1 MTVMP
6 PQNRPDMRLDLT
18 RWNRA
23 GLTRFD
29 YVDGDAAV
37 WLEELRLALLGLYMR
52 GGNPSQRIPE
62 YWRDRFMRN
71 QTEWP
76 TSAELADAAAHLSW
90 DRLLLAAPDEK
101 ETNGKRNIRLL
112 QQYAEAPSEYAWE
125 VTRAFARAAHVL
137 LGHLHA
143 YANEGYLRTATQ
155 WDNVRRLAAMVNYQP
170 RPPASAVATVAL
182 IIDPEKGPATV
193 DRGLAMKYAPPV
205 GAPLIYETL
214 EPLAAHPDLNGAR
227 GKDWDIDATD
237 LVFANANWIA
247 ADNSG
252 LTPGALCALVLDT
265 PAGASLQI
273 AAASVNNAAW
283 SKDAGTA
290 VLNVDPVPGGS
301 WPKHRT
307 YLFAAPDGVLIG
319 LPRSDAA
326 ALVLKLDAAAGFP
339 AASLVHVIPA
349 SGSDFHAVVLAGEGG
364 YLRLSTTERPIGEV
378 TVERL
383 APFAATAGAYET
395 PMHVATLYFRRAS
408 GSGSAVISS
417 APSSTRLAA
426 GTSGLPV
433 ANVYAV
439 PAGAAGPGYAR
450 LADAQTFAAMAVS
463 DPPEI
468 IPGQGSMPAHTARF
482 AGKPPKSLAADT
494 WFVARNRAAPH
505 QLAALRVDGMR
516 KEEGIFYLQFHTGIG
531 SAPDNTEFHGPMKAI
546 LRPVDHDRSQQP
558 AVVGGDALIQGLA
571 EAARDV
577 LKPGRA
583 MIVERETAAGREAVH
598 AVLASFEL
606 ISANPSLTR
615 ITLATDADFTGWTRG
630 RTVFRLNATVI
641 SHGETKAPKTLGSG
655 NGERARQSFAF
666 KVQGV
671 SFTPSS
677 AAEAGVAPDIDVTV
691 DGAKWDYRDY
701 IDPTADGTPSYS
713 TTHND
718 DGTLQIHFRR
728 RLPSG
733 ASNVS
738 VTRHRVG
745 VGAEGNAAP
754 AFAIAKP
761 MKKHRNVVEVVQP
774 FALAG
779 GAEQE
784 SVSSIRVNAPS
795 RLAANGRAV
804 SLLDCERLCRRH
816 ASVWR
821 ARAKRII
828 APGTANVVQITIVPA
843 GGGAIT
849 AGLEADLIDFVASK
863 TLPGVR
869 VKIRRY
875 VPLPMRLG
883 ATVRVNVARY
893 EKNDVRRQAAAAL
906 ADAFALQRRDLG
918 APIFI
923 AQVLTVLERI
933 KGVASSV
940 IGEFAIKRGAAAPE
954 RTAQIG
960 GSVAAYFPTPDQVA
974 FVASAEDI
982 VLVMENA

>member
-1 MTVMP
+1 MTVAP
-6 PQNRPDMRLDLT
+6 PQNRPDIRLDLT

-23 GLTRFD
+23 GLARFD

-52 GGNPSQRIPE
+52 GGNPGQRIPE

-71 QTEWP
+71 PNEWP
-76 TSAELADAAAHLSW
+76 TPADLADAAAHLSW

-101 ETNGKRNIRLL
+101 ETNGKRNVRLL

-125 VTRAFARAAHVL
+125 ITRAFARASHVL

-182 IIDPEKGPATV
+182 ILDPEKGPATV

-214 EPLAAHPDLNGAR
+214 EPLAAHPDLNAAR
-227 GKDWDIDATD
+227 GQDWDIDETYLAFTD
-237 LVFANANWIA
+237 ANWIA

-252 LTPGALCALVLDT
+252 LTAGALCALVLDVSAVS
-265 PAGASLQI
+265 PPGI
-273 AAASVNNAAW
+273 HAATVSNAAW
-283 SKDAGTA
+283 NKDARTA
-290 VLNVDPVPGGS
+290 TVNVNPPPTGN
-301 WPKHRT
+301 WPKHST
-307 YLFAAPDGVLIG
+307 YLLAAPDSVLVG

-339 AASLVHVIPA
+339 TASVVHVIPA
-349 SGSDFHAVVLAGEGG
+349 TGTDFHAVVLLGEDG
-364 YLRLSTTERPIGEV
+364 YLRLSAAERPAGEV

-383 APFAATAGAYET
+383 APFAATAGGSAYET
-395 PMHVATLYFRRAS
+395 PMHVTTLYFRS
-408 GSGSAVISS
+408 GSTAISA
-417 APSSTRLAA
+417 APSATRLDS
-426 GTSGLPV
+426 GTSGDPV
-433 ANVYAV
+433 ANVYTV
-439 PAGAAGPGYAR
+439 PAGGTGPGYAR
-450 LADAQTFAAMAVS
+450 LADAQTFTAIAVG

-468 IPGQGSMPAHTARF
+468 IPGQGPKALFTARF
-482 AGKPPKSLAADT
+482 AGKPPKSLAAGN
-494 WFVARNRAAPH
+494 WFVARNRDTH
-505 QLAALRVDGMR
+505 QLTLLRVDGMR
-516 KEEGIFYLQFHTGIG
+516 KEEGIFYLQFHDPIG

-558 AVVGGDALIQGLA
+558 AVVGGDAIIQGLSD
-571 EAARDV
+571 AARDV

-583 MIVERETAAGREAVH
+583 IIVERETVAGREAVH
-598 AVLASFEL
+598 AVLASFEQ
-606 ISANPSLTR
+606 ISGNPGLTR
-615 ITLATDADFTGWTRG
+615 ITLSTDAGFTGWTRG
-630 RTVFRLNATVI
+630 GTVFRLNATVI

-666 KVQGV
+666 KVQDV

-677 AAEAGVAPDIDVTV
+677 AAEAGVTPDIDVTV
-691 DGAKWDYRDY
+691 DGTKWDYRDY
-701 IDPTADGTPSYS
+701 IDPTADGTSSYS

-828 APGTANVVQITIVPA
+828 APGAANIVQITIVPA
-843 GGGAIT
+843 GGGPVT
-849 AGLEADLIDFVASK
+849 ARIEADLIDFVARK

-869 VKIRRY
+869 VKILDY

-940 IGEFAIKRGAAAPE
+940 IGEFAIKSGVPE

-960 GSVAAYFPTPDQVA
+960 GSVAAYFPAPDQVA